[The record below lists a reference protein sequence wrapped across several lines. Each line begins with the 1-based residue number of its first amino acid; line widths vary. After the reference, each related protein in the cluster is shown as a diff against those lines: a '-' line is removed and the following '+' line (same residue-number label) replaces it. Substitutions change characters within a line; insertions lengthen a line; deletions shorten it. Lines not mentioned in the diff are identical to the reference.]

1 MKTEKERMLKALV
14 LVNDVQTLIKDNQ
27 FEKYLQDHL
36 IVVEYELQRQLSLIN
51 ADERRRIQIGNPEY
65 AAHPEYHGKQ
75 MPWYLIGGQHEVPVC
90 DIQDVQGSEE
100 DI

>member
-14 LVNDVQTLIKDNQ
+14 HINDIQSLIKDNQ

-51 ADERRRIQIGNPEY
+51 ADDRRRIQIGSTEY
-65 AAHPEYHGKQ
+65 SDDAEQ
-75 MPWYLIGGQHEVPVC
+75 QR
-90 DIQDVQGSEE
+90 SEFS
-100 DI
+100 DSTSTDR

>member
-14 LVNDVQTLIKDNQ
+14 HINDIQSLIKDNQ

-51 ADERRRIQIGNPEY
+51 ADDRRRIQIGNPEY
-65 AAHPEYHGKQ
+65 SVDAEQQRPEL
-75 MPWYLIGGQHEVPVC
+75 P
-90 DIQDVQGSEE
+90 DITGTDR
-100 DI
+100 

>member
-51 ADERRRIQIGNPEY
+51 ADERRRIQIGT
-65 AAHPEYHGKQ
+65 
-75 MPWYLIGGQHEVPVC
+75 
-90 DIQDVQGSEE
+90 EE
-100 DI
+100 FVNDAE

>member
-14 LVNDVQTLIKDNQ
+14 HINDIQTLIKDNQ

-51 ADERRRIQIGNPEY
+51 ADDRRRIQIGNDAE
-65 AAHPEYHGKQ
+65 Q
-75 MPWYLIGGQHEVPVC
+75 QR
-90 DIQDVQGSEE
+90 SEFS
-100 DI
+100 DSASTDR